1 MRQEGAIV
9 NASLFATLSALAAGA
24 AISVQSS
31 LSGLIGR
38 TLGVLESAFVVH
50 LGGLVLAGAIMLG
63 LRGGNL
69 GAWRSVPWYAYGAGF
84 VGVVI
89 IAAVSYTVP
98 RLGLATTLTL
108 TIVAQL
114 LLGAFLDHIGWLG
127 AAPRPLDATRLLG
140 MAVLLAG
147 TWLVVR

>member
-1 MRQEGAIV
+1 MTTSWIAAFI
-9 NASLFATLSALAAGA
+9 ALAAGA

-38 TLGVLESAFVVH
+38 RVGVLEASFLIHFSGLLVASALMFA
-50 LGGLVLAGAIMLG
+50 LQ
-63 LRGGNL
+63 GGNL
-69 GAWRSVPWYAYGAGF
+69 ASWRTVPWYALGAGALG
-84 VGVVI
+84 VGIV
-89 IAAVSYTVP
+89 AAISFTVP

-114 LLGAFLDHIGWLG
+114 LLGAILDHVGWLG
-127 AAPRPLDATRLLG
+127 AGPRPLDATRAIGIGILL
-140 MAVLLAG
+140 VG

>member
-1 MRQEGAIV
+1 V
-9 NASLFATLSALAAGA
+9 NTNLFATFSALAAGA

-38 TLGVLESAFVVH
+38 TIGVLESSFVVH
-50 LGGLVLAGAIMLG
+50 LSGLFLAGAIMLG

-69 GAWRSVPWYAYGAGF
+69 GAWRSIPLYAYGAGF
-84 VGVVI
+84 LGVGIV
-89 IAAVSYTVP
+89 AAISYTVP

-127 AAPRPLDATRLLG
+127 AVPRPLDATRILG

>member
-1 MRQEGAIV
+1 
-9 NASLFATLSALAAGA
+9 
-24 AISVQSS
+24 
-31 LSGLIGR
+31 
-38 TLGVLESAFVVH
+38 
-50 LGGLVLAGAIMLG
+50 MLG
-63 LRGGNL
+63 LQGGNL
-69 GAWRSVPWYAYGAGF
+69 GAWRTVPLYAYGAGF
-84 VGVVI
+84 LGVGI
-89 IAAVSYTVP
+89 IAAISYTVP

-127 AAPRPLDATRLLG
+127 AAPRPLDVPRLLG